1 METQHHATKQN
12 LTWKLQHKFKK
23 LECQHGTIIYI
34 YYKGKP
40 TKDHT
45 IEQACKKNSKD
56 ESKVE
61 MLHMFM
67 LMFFFKPQKE
77 VMLALALQKEKKTQK
92 DGINTNVKS
101 SGDQ

>member
-67 LMFFFKPQKE
+67 LMFF
-77 VMLALALQKEKKTQK
+77 LNHKKRLCLLWHCKKKRKHKRMESTQM
-92 DGINTNVKS
+92 
-101 SGDQ
+101 